1 MATTTI
7 SRLKLLTFYFVYTE
21 FFFSMRLKESLLNV
35 SRYWVTHRVGRIH
48 EAVVD
53 HGDEALVDC
62 PTVAPRR
69 LQEIPLPQEGERH
82 QGVTEENGQAEEGH
96 HQQRFTWK

>member
-1 MATTTI
+1 
-7 SRLKLLTFYFVYTE
+7 
-21 FFFSMRLKESLLNV
+21 MRLKESLLNV

-82 QGVTEENGQAEEGH
+82 QGVTEEDGQAEEGH
-96 HQQRFTWK
+96 HQQRFTWKLAFIKNP

>member
-1 MATTTI
+1 
-7 SRLKLLTFYFVYTE
+7 
-21 FFFSMRLKESLLNV
+21 MRLKESLLNV
-35 SRYWVTHRVGRIH
+35 SRYWVTNRVGRIH

-82 QGVTEENGQAEEGH
+82 QGVTEEDGQAEEGH

>member
-1 MATTTI
+1 
-7 SRLKLLTFYFVYTE
+7 
-21 FFFSMRLKESLLNV
+21 MRLKESLLNV

-69 LQEIPLPQEGERH
+69 LQEIPLPQDGERH
-82 QGVTEENGQAEEGH
+82 QGVTEEDGQTEEGH